1 MSGRY
6 WSPQHPVLEVLRAR
20 RQRGDQEVS
29 RSDPYRVGLAIQG
42 GGMRGVVTG
51 AMLTALEELGLHRAF
66 DAIYGTSSGAL
77 NGAYFL
83 GGQTWRP
90 LQIYWDHL
98 STRQFVNPRRLLTGD
113 VLNLDYAFDT
123 VLGELEPLDY
133 DSVLDSKVPLHVA
146 VTLVDELRTEV
157 VSEFQSKQDLIDALR
172 ASTWLPIAIRGTASF
187 RGRRAID
194 GSMLTIHPY
203 RLALADGCTHVLSL
217 SSRPVGGRGR
227 EFPLSRMYWHWR
239 LNQLQPGLAKAN
251 VRAKRDYHEDRP
263 ALEER
268 SRAPGEP
275 PYVLDI
281 APLRGMPSLTPFE
294 RRAERLITA
303 ARWAYNVM
311 AAAIKNEDPE
321 VLRTGVRLSWA
332 KGETGQ

>member
-20 RQRGDQEVS
+20 RRRGDREAA
-29 RSDPYRVGLAIQG
+29 RGDPYKVGLAIQG

-66 DAIYGTSSGAL
+66 DAIYATSSGAI

-90 LQIYWDHL
+90 LQIYWNHL
-98 STRQFVNPRRLLTGD
+98 STRRFVDPLRFFTGN

-123 VLGELEPLDY
+123 VVGELEPLDY
-133 DSVLDSKVPLHVA
+133 DSVLDSKIPLHIA

-157 VSEFQSKQDLIDALR
+157 VSEFRSKQDLTDALR
-172 ASTWLPIAIRGTASF
+172 ATTWLPIAVRGTADF
-187 RGRRAID
+187 RGRRAVD
-194 GSMLTIHPY
+194 GSMLTVHPY

-217 SSRPVGGRGR
+217 SSRPVGGRAR
-227 EFPLSRMYWHWR
+227 DLPLSRAFWHWS
-239 LNQLQPGLAKAN
+239 LNRLQPGLGQAN
-251 VRAKRDYHEDRP
+251 LRAKRDYREDRP
-263 ALEER
+263 ALENW
-268 SRAPGEP
+268 SRTPAEP

-281 APLRGMPSLTPFE
+281 ALLPGMPGVTPFE
-294 RRAERLITA
+294 LRAERLTTA
-303 ARWAYNVM
+303 ASWAYNVM
-311 AAAIKNEDPE
+311 AAAVEDEDPK
-321 VLRTGVRLSWA
+321 VLRTTARFAWS
-332 KGETGQ
+332 KGETGL

>member
-1 MSGRY
+1 
-6 WSPQHPVLEVLRAR
+6 
-20 RQRGDQEVS
+20 
-29 RSDPYRVGLAIQG
+29 
-42 GGMRGVVTG
+42 
-51 AMLTALEELGLHRAF
+51 
-66 DAIYGTSSGAL
+66 
-77 NGAYFL
+77 
-83 GGQTWRP
+83 
-90 LQIYWDHL
+90 
-98 STRQFVNPRRLLTGD
+98 
-113 VLNLDYAFDT
+113 
-123 VLGELEPLDY
+123 
-133 DSVLDSKVPLHVA
+133 
-146 VTLVDELRTEV
+146 
-157 VSEFQSKQDLIDALR
+157 
-172 ASTWLPIAIRGTASF
+172 
-187 RGRRAID
+187 
-194 GSMLTIHPY
+194 
-203 RLALADGCTHVLSL
+203 
-217 SSRPVGGRGR
+217 
-227 EFPLSRMYWHWR
+227 MYWHWR

-251 VRAKRDYHEDRP
+251 VGAKRDYHEDRP

>member
-6 WSPQHPVLEVLRAR
+6 WSPQHPVLEVLRDR
-20 RQRGDQEVS
+20 RRRGDQEAA
-29 RSDPYRVGLAIQG
+29 RGDPYRVGLAIQG

-66 DAIYGTSSGAL
+66 DAIYATSSGAL
-77 NGAYFL
+77 NAAYFL

-90 LQIYWDHL
+90 LQIYWNHL
-98 STRQFVNPRRLLTGD
+98 STPRFVDPRRLFTGD
-113 VLNLDYAFDT
+113 VLNLDYAFDN

-157 VSEFQSKQDLIDALR
+157 VSEFRSKQDLIDALR
-172 ASTWLPIAIRGTASF
+172 ATTWLPIAIRGTAGF

-227 EFPLSRMYWHWR
+227 ELPLTRAFWHWR

-251 VRAKRDYHEDRP
+251 VRAKRDYREDRQ
-263 ALEER
+263 ALENW
-268 SRAPGEP
+268 SRTPGEP

-281 APLRGMPSLTPFE
+281 APLRGMPGVTPFE

-311 AAAIKNEDPE
+311 AAAIEDEDPE
-321 VLRTGVRLSWA
+321 VLRTAVRLTWSE
-332 KGETGQ
+332 GETGR